1 MNKKKTV
8 HSSKTTRRVVKHPA
22 TPKKTVLFRRIVISS
37 ACLVLVGVTGVLLNK
52 QTVEQS
58 VAGASIMNGLY
69 MQATVTM
76 PQISNASAYNIY
88 YKEDK
93 DKDFV
98 NAVRNVSTTIPTYT
112 ISHLKKGVN
121 YQYRFA
127 ALDSNGKEFIF
138 SEILPLT
145 NLQPM

>member
-8 HSSKTTRRVVKHPA
+8 HAAKTTRRSVKHTA
-22 TPKKTVLFRRIVISS
+22 TPKQTVLFRRIVIIS
-37 ACLVLVGVTGVLLNK
+37 ACLVLVTVTAVLLNK
-52 QTVEQS
+52 QQVEQS

-76 PQISNASAYNIY
+76 PQISDASAYNIY

-98 NAVRNVSTTIPTYT
+98 NSVRNVPTTVPTYT

-127 ALDSNGKEFIF
+127 ALDSSGKEFIF

-145 NLQPM
+145 NLQSM

>member
-1 MNKKKTV
+1 MLKKKTV
-8 HSSKTTRRVVKHPA
+8 HAAKATRKTQKHIG
-22 TPKKTVLFRRIVISS
+22 TPKKTILFRRIVVISV
-37 ACLVLVGVTGVLLNK
+37 CLILVAVTAILLNK
-52 QTVEQS
+52 QKVEQS

-76 PQISNASAYNIY
+76 PVIADATAYNIY

-98 NAVRNVSTTIPTYT
+98 NAVRNVSTSVRTYT

-127 ALDSNGKEFIF
+127 ALNSEGREFIF
-138 SEILPLT
+138 SETLPLT
-145 NLQPM
+145 NIQSM